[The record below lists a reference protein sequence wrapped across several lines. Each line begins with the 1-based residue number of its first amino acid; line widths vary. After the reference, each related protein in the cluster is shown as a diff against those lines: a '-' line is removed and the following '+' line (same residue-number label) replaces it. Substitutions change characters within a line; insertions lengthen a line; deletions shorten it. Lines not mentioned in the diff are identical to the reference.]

1 MLRAS
6 KFIRKETLVTDI
18 DLSDFSNLDPA
29 KFAQLVK
36 NASDQQL
43 NEVMS
48 SDVRG
53 KVLDE
58 IFRRMPS
65 LFRPDRAG
73 NTNAVIHWTIT
84 GRPDGGADTYEIVI
98 ADATCKLSES
108 ADQEPKLALTMGPA
122 DFLKITSGNGNP
134 VMMFMTGK
142 LKAKGD
148 LGLAANIANLFN
160 IPKA

>member
-1 MLRAS
+1 MAEFDLS
-6 KFIRKETLVTDI
+6 KFENI
-18 DLSDFSNLDPA
+18 DPA
-29 KFAQLVK
+29 QFAQIVK
-36 NASDQQL
+36 SASDAQL

-48 SDVRG
+48 GDLR
-53 KVLDE
+53 KKILDE
-58 IFRRMPS
+58 VFGRMPS

-73 NTNAVIHWTIT
+73 NTNAVIHWIVT
-84 GRPDGGADTYEIVI
+84 GAADGGSDTYEVVI
-98 ADATCKLSES
+98 EDGTCRLSPSPEN
-108 ADQEPKLALTMGPA
+108 EPKLALTMGPA
-122 DFLKITSGNGNP
+122 DFLKVVSGNGNP

>member
-1 MLRAS
+1 M
-6 KFIRKETLVTDI
+6 TDI
-18 DLSDFSNLDPA
+18 DLSDFGNLDPGQ
-29 KFAQLVK
+29 FAQLVK
-36 NASDQQL
+36 NASDSQL
-43 NEVMS
+43 NEIMS
-48 SDVRG
+48 GDVRA

-73 NTNAVIHWTIT
+73 NTNAIIHWTIT
-84 GRPDGGADTYEIVI
+84 GRADGGSDTYEIVI
-98 ADATCKLSES
+98 ADGECKLSES
-108 ADQEPKLALTMGPA
+108 AENEPKLALTMGPA
-122 DFLKITSGNGNP
+122 DFLKVTSGNGNP

>member
-1 MLRAS
+1 M
-6 KFIRKETLVTDI
+6 TDI
-18 DLSDFSNLDPA
+18 DLSDFSNLDPGQ
-29 KFAQLVK
+29 FAQIVK
-36 NASDQQL
+36 SASDAQL

-73 NTNAVIHWTIT
+73 NTNAVIHWNVT
-84 GRPDGGADTYEIVI
+84 GRPDGGTDTYEVVI
-98 ADATCKLSES
+98 ADGTCKLSEKPEH
-108 ADQEPKLALTMGPA
+108 EPKLALTMGPA
-122 DFLKITSGNGNP
+122 DFLKVTSGNGNP

>member
-1 MLRAS
+1 M
-6 KFIRKETLVTDI
+6 TQI
-18 DLSDFSNLDPA
+18 DLSDFGNLEPA
-29 KFAQLVK
+29 QFAELVK
-36 NASDQQL
+36 NASDAQL

-48 SDVRG
+48 GDVRG
-53 KVLDE
+53 KVLDA
-58 IFRRMPS
+58 IFQRMPS
-65 LFRPDRAG
+65 LFRADRAG
-73 NTNAVIHWTIT
+73 STNAVIHWTIT

-98 ADATCKLSES
+98 ADGTCKLSES
-108 ADQEPKLALTMGPA
+108 ADNEPKLALTMGPA
-122 DFLKITSGNGNP
+122 DFLKVTSGNGNP